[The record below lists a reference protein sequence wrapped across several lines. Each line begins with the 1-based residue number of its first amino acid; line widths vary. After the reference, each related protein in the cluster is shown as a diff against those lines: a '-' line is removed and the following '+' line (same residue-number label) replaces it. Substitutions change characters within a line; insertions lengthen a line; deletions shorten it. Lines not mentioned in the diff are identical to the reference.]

1 MHVIVKLKPAATRRE
16 RAARG
21 GRTTIEVL
29 KKSGLTLA
37 PLHPTTRDA
46 SADSLFLLEIDDPVE
61 AARVAEELLT
71 DPAVEAAY
79 LKPADEPP

>member
-1 MHVIVKLKPAATRRE
+1 MHVIVKLNPAATRRE
-16 RAARG
+16 RGARG
-21 GRTTIEVL
+21 GTTIGLL
-29 KKSGLTLA
+29 KKSGRTLA

-46 SADSLFLLEIDDPVE
+46 SADSLFLLEIDDPAE

-71 DPAVEAAY
+71 DPQVEAAY